1 MIKHKCGMSNNCTI
15 PDNHFFTI
23 IIIIIMIIIIINSS
37 PIVIGISPR
46 NFRSFLRKHL
56 WKKTQFFLNVTLFV
70 HYLIY
75 FFVLF
80 SSIYY
85 FFSILCSFPRIDFVI
100 LDMCFYLFIII
111 LLIIIIIIVLMFFL
125 LEVLLY
131 QLLMTDFISRG
142 EIIM

>member
-1 MIKHKCGMSNNCTI
+1 MKKDSVFFKC
-15 PDNHFFTI
+15 
-23 IIIIIMIIIIINSS
+23 NSFCS
-37 PIVIGISPR
+37 
-46 NFRSFLRKHL
+46 
-56 WKKTQFFLNVTLFV
+56 LFNK
-70 HYLIY
+70 

-100 LDMCFYLFIII
+100 LDMCFYLFII
-111 LLIIIIIIVLMFFL
+111 LLIIIIIIIVLMFFL

-131 QLLMTDFISRG
+131 QLFMTDFISRG

>member
-1 MIKHKCGMSNNCTI
+1 MKKDSVFFKC
-15 PDNHFFTI
+15 
-23 IIIIIMIIIIINSS
+23 NSFCS
-37 PIVIGISPR
+37 
-46 NFRSFLRKHL
+46 
-56 WKKTQFFLNVTLFV
+56 
-70 HYLIY
+70 LIY

-111 LLIIIIIIVLMFFL
+111 ILIIIIVLMFFL